1 VYTESLDDASRVVY
15 TDYANSYQT
24 LPKPHESVRHS
35 VGEYVRGKAHTNG
48 MEPHWAMLKRGYEG
62 VHHQM
67 SPKHLR
73 RYVDEFSGR
82 HNRRPLDTAYQIS
95 AMVTPGMDRRLP
107 YAELMADQG
116 LS

>member
-1 VYTESLDDASRVVY
+1 
-15 TDYANSYQT
+15 
-24 LPKPHESVRHS
+24 
-35 VGEYVRGKAHTNG
+35 
-48 MEPHWAMLKRGYEG
+48 
-62 VHHQM
+62 M

-82 HNRRPLDTAYQIS
+82 HNRRPLDTAYQMA